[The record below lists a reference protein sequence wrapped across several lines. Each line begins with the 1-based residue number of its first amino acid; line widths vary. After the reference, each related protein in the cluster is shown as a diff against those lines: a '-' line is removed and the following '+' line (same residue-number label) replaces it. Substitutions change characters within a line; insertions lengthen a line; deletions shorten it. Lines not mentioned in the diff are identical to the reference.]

1 MPTESKST
9 ESKKFLFLFR
19 SREDLPDLSPEEMQ
33 KVFGK
38 WMAWINEFK
47 ASGRYVS
54 SAPLEDGGRVL
65 SGPRGSSAVDGPFA
79 EAKEVVGGYLLFT
92 AASLDEATELGKGC
106 PGFERGGIL
115 EVRQVTSLEG
125 M

>member
-1 MPTESKST
+1 MPT

-33 KVFGK
+33 KTFGK
-38 WMAWINEFK
+38 WKAWIDEFRTN
-47 ASGRYVS
+47 GRYVS
-54 SAPLEDGGRVL
+54 SAPLEDGGKVL
-65 SGPRGSSAVDGPFA
+65 SGPRGSSVVDGPFA
-79 EAKEVVGGYLLFT
+79 EAKEVVGGYLLFS
-92 AASLDEATELGKGC
+92 AASMEEAAELGKGC

-115 EVRQVTSLEG
+115 EVREVTYMVG

>member
-1 MPTESKST
+1 MST

-33 KVFGK
+33 KIFGRWK
-38 WMAWINEFK
+38 AWIDEFK
-47 ASGRYVS
+47 TSGRYVS
-54 SAPLEDGGRVL
+54 SAPLEDGGKVL

-92 AASLDEATELGKGC
+92 AKSLDEAVELGKGC
-106 PGFERGGIL
+106 PGFDRGGIL
-115 EVRQVTSLEG
+115 EVREVTQIEG